1 MNVDGAEGTIE
12 VTKTMLGHT
21 TNKTEKIAIRPFV
34 TDTAHVGIKY
44 TFRAPYGAF
53 GIDVSISAPC
63 YKEEMVDTYKQVKQ
77 MASDIMA
84 KELEEYKV
92 NNA

>member
-1 MNVDGAEGTIE
+1 MKVDGAEGTIE
-12 VTKTMLGHT
+12 VTKTLLGHT
-21 TNKTEKIAIRPFV
+21 TNKTEKIVIRPFV

-53 GIDVSISAPC
+53 GIDVSISSPC
-63 YKEEMVDTYKQVKQ
+63 YKEEMSDVYKQVKK

-84 KELEEYKV
+84 QELEEYKT

>member
-1 MNVDGAEGTIE
+1 MNVEGAEGTIE
-12 VTKTMLGHT
+12 VTKTLLGHT
-21 TNKTEKIAIRPFV
+21 TNKTEKIAVRPFV

-53 GIDVSISAPC
+53 GIDVSISSPC
-63 YKEEMVDTYKQVKQ
+63 YKEEMVEVYKQVKQ